1 MITRL
6 CYAIALSVMLLLPN
20 LTDAQDMPAGKWWYN
35 PRVAKDLN
43 LSKQE
48 VRQIDGLYAQ
58 NREQLIRL
66 KGNVQQEQLKLDN
79 LLGRKSSD
87 DAAVQRQFQRLEQAR
102 AQLSN
107 ARLQFVLGV
116 RGILGPDRFQQL
128 KGGYRS
134 YQKQ

>member
-1 MITRL
+1 MLTRL
-6 CYAIALSVMLLLPN
+6 CYAIVLSAMLMLPN

-35 PRVAKDLN
+35 PRVVKELN
-43 LSKQE
+43 LTKPE
-48 VRQIDGLYAQ
+48 VRQIDRLYAQ

-79 LLGRKSSD
+79 LLGRKNTND
-87 DAAVQRQFQRLEQAR
+87 QAVQKQFQRLEQAR

>member
-6 CYAIALSVMLLLPN
+6 CYAIVLSAMLLMPA
-20 LTDAQDMPAGKWWYN
+20 LTNAQDMPAGKWWYN
-35 PRVAKDLN
+35 PRVVKELK
-43 LSKQE
+43 LSKGE
-48 VRQIDGLYAQ
+48 VRQIDRLYAQ
-58 NREQLIRL
+58 NREQLSRL
-66 KGNVQQEQLKLDN
+66 KSNVQREQLKLDN
-79 LLGRKSSD
+79 LLGKGQKND
-87 DAAVQRQFQRLEQAR
+87 QAVKKQFQQLEKAR

-134 YQKQ
+134 FQ

>member
-6 CYAIALSVMLLLPN
+6 CYAIVLSAMLLLPN
-20 LTDAQDMPAGKWWYN
+20 LTDAQDMPPGKWWYN
-35 PRVAKDLN
+35 PRVVKELN
-43 LSKQE
+43 LTRPE
-48 VRQIDGLYAQ
+48 VRQIDRLYAQ

-79 LLGRKSSD
+79 LLGKGQTND
-87 DAAVQRQFQRLEQAR
+87 QAVQMQFQRLEQAR
-102 AQLSN
+102 AKLSN